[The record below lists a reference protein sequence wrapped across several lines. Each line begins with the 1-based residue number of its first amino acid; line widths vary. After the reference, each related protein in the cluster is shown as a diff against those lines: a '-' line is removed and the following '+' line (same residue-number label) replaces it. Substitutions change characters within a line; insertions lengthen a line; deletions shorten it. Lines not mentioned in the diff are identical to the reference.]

1 MWCSTFYDKIYL
13 DIINSNKSTMFKGI
27 IEMSVKWEFPSND
40 YGILNGIGEAGI
52 ETFKGLPYRSLARE
66 ICQNSLDAALVQ
78 SQPVRVEFMSSFLLD
93 KDIPDFDALK
103 KALKLCYEF
112 WAEQKNKK
120 TMDFFQQAM
129 KVSENTKISLLRI
142 SDFNTTGLTGSDQ
155 DYNTPW
161 QNLVKASG
169 VSDKAGFSGG
179 SFGIGKSAPFACSD
193 LRTVFYAT
201 QDKDGLKAF
210 QGIARLVS
218 FKKKGFVGLNADEI
232 STGIGYYG
240 ETRRKSAI
248 RECISLDQRFSRNQS
263 GTDVFILGFQN
274 KDNWKN
280 EMVKS
285 VLEDFLCAIYEGKL
299 IVRIQEIEISKR
311 TLAEVIE
318 DYKEEAKTAYNY
330 YQVLISPET
339 EEREFQFEDL
349 GKVKFYLLIQKN
361 LHRRVLMSRS
371 NGMKVFDQKNI
382 SSTIQFAG
390 ICVLNDNGI
399 NSYFREMENPQ
410 HNAWEPERHHQ
421 PKEAKKKKQSLARQ
435 IKNIVIEFGKNTTVD
450 EMDAEGMGEFLPD
463 NMIESSQREGEK
475 EETVTDRTKDIDIV
489 LSNLKTAQRGFEKL
503 QVGKSGEEEEVIGAK
518 IEIGTGESGG
528 RDYGED
534 NPHKTKEGSSF
545 GKEER
550 DGNGT
555 NGIGN
560 TEYAVG
566 NEDENREE
574 IVRHLFEVH
583 IMSVRMIL
591 VDARQKKYRLIFK
604 PQKNAKS
611 AYLQLQLSGEQ
622 KNVDVNILS
631 AVRLDNQ
638 ANLKCAYNKIYL
650 DDIVETRTLSVEFCI
665 AFSEPSSMEV
675 SLYGYPL

>member
-1 MWCSTFYDKIYL
+1 
-13 DIINSNKSTMFKGI
+13 
-27 IEMSVKWEFPSND
+27 MSVKWEFPSND

-78 SQPVRVEFMSSFLLD
+78 SQPVRVEFVSSFLQD
-93 KDIPDFDALK
+93 KDIPDFDTLK

-112 WAEQKNKK
+112 WEEQNNKK
-120 TMDFFQQAM
+120 TMDFFKQAM
-129 KVSENTKISLLRI
+129 EVSENVKISLLRI

-169 VSDKAGFSGG
+169 VSDKAGSSGG

-193 LRTVFYAT
+193 LRTIFYAT

-218 FKKKGFVGLNADEI
+218 FKKKEFEGLNADEI
-232 STGIGYYG
+232 STGVGYYG
-240 ETRRKSAI
+240 ESRRKSAI
-248 RECISLDQRFSRNQS
+248 RECISLDHRFCRSES
-263 GTDVFILGFQN
+263 GTDVFVLGFSN
-274 KDNWKN
+274 KNNWKN

-299 IVRIQEIEISKR
+299 IVRIDETEISKS

-318 DYKEEAKTAYNY
+318 NYKEEAKMAYNY
-330 YQVLISPET
+330 YQVLVSPET
-339 EEREFQFEDL
+339 EVREFQFEDL
-349 GKVKFYLLIQKN
+349 GWVKFYLLIQNN

-390 ICVLNDNGI
+390 ICVLNDEGI

-410 HNAWEPERHHQ
+410 HNAWEPERHHK
-421 PKEAKKKKQSLARQ
+421 PKEAKKKKQSLARH
-435 IKNIVIEFGKNTTVD
+435 IKNIVIEFGRSTTVD
-450 EMDAEGMGEFLPD
+450 EMDAEGIGEFLPD
-463 NMIESSQREGEK
+463 NMTESEQTGEEKK
-475 EETVTDRTKDIDIV
+475 EDVTDRTKDIDIV

-503 QVGKSGEEEEVIGAK
+503 QVGKIGEEEEAIGEEV
-518 IEIGTGESGG
+518 EIDAGESGG
-528 RDYGED
+528 RNYGEE
-534 NPHKTKEGSSF
+534 NTHQTNEGNSF
-545 GKEER
+545 GREDV
-550 DGNGT
+550 DGNGISGVGK
-555 NGIGN
+555 N
-560 TEYAVG
+560 EYAVG
-566 NEDENREE
+566 NRDENSERV
-574 IVRHLFEVH
+574 VRHRFEVH
-583 IMSVRMIL
+583 IMSVRIIL

-604 PQKNAKS
+604 PQKSARS

-622 KNVDVNILS
+622 KNVDVNVLS

-638 ANLKCAYNKIYL
+638 KNLKCAYNKIYM
-650 DDIVETRTLSVEFCI
+650 DDIVETRDLSVEFCI
-665 AFSEPSSMEV
+665 AFSETSSMEV
-675 SLYGYPL
+675 SLYGYSL